1 MKLNGSTQSRSFG
14 VFAFSLAGHIV
25 VFAALALVP
34 PPSEVVAMHEM
45 SFEVA
50 EPPPP
55 PPEPPKVEPPPEV
68 EPEPV
73 RKQAPPK
80 ATPKPDEP
88 PPPEAA
94 QPVADEVEDLTG
106 ETLTAADGT
115 GSWSTVVGSGAQFK
129 GPVGKIRQ
137 GGPEAPQ
144 QAAKVG
150 ATGPRVVALAS
161 LARKPAPPG
170 GLDVL
175 LQRGYPTRARV
186 QGVEGRVVTRLRIL
200 PNGRIGRIDVIEE
213 SPSGFD
219 FASACREMLQ
229 HAPPWVAPLDRDGT
243 PVASDVTFT
252 CTYEVNY

>member
-1 MKLNGSTQSRSFG
+1 MKLNRSTGSRSFG
-14 VFAFSLAGHIV
+14 VFAFSLAGHII

-34 PPSEVVAMHEM
+34 PPSEVVAMREM

-55 PPEPPKVEPPPEV
+55 PPPPPKEEPPKEV

-80 ATPKPDEP
+80 AAPKPDEP

-94 QPVADEVEDLTG
+94 PPAEEVVEDLTG
-106 ETLTAADGT
+106 ETLVAADGS

-129 GPVGKIRQ
+129 GPVGKIKQ
-137 GGPEAPQ
+137 GGSETAQPG
-144 QAAKVG
+144 AKVG
-150 ATGPRVVALAS
+150 AAGPRVVALAS

-170 GLDVL
+170 GLSEL

-200 PNGRIGRIDVIEE
+200 PNGRLGRIEIIEE

-219 FASACREMLQ
+219 FASACRAMLER
-229 HAPPWVAPLDRDGT
+229 APAWVPPLDRDGT

>member
-25 VFAALALVP
+25 VFAALTLVP
-34 PPSEVVAMHEM
+34 PPAEVVAMHEM
-45 SFEVA
+45 TFEVA

-55 PPEPPKVEPPPEV
+55 PPEPPTEEPPPP

-80 ATPKPDEP
+80 AEPKPDEP
-88 PPPEAA
+88 PPEAA
-94 QPVADEVEDLTG
+94 EPVVDEVEDFTG
-106 ETLTAADGT
+106 ETLTAADGS
-115 GSWSTVVGSGAQFK
+115 GSWSTVVGSGGQFK
-129 GPVGKIRQ
+129 GPIGKIKQ
-137 GGPEAPQ
+137 GGSEAPQ
-144 QAAKVG
+144 QAAKL
-150 ATGPRVVALAS
+150 APTGPRVVALAS
-161 LARKPAPPG
+161 LARKPAPPS
-170 GLDVL
+170 GLDSL

-200 PNGRIGRIDVIEE
+200 PNGRVGRIEVIEE

-219 FASACREMLQ
+219 FASACREMLE